1 MRRDSGLSD
10 GEYRVLLTLSEAE
23 GKAMRSS
30 QLAAQLEWE
39 RSRLSGQ
46 LGRME
51 KRGLLRREPSPEDA
65 RGSLVFLTDEGARA
79 FRGSTLPHLAAI
91 KEIFIDAFT
100 PEQRQFG
107 GRCSGTAHPF
117 RNAGTLTAADT
128 RQPYEGNEPMHP
140 GIYAVIPVAQEAPGC
155 IPLRRS
161 TAPMRG
167 TTRSAEPASSSSV
180 PARPA
185 FQPVTT

>member
-1 MRRDSGLSD
+1 MDAGKRGKLPTSGEFAVWRAHIETFEIARSRIESRLRKDSQLSD
-10 GEYRVLLTLSEAE
+10 GDYRVLLSLSEAE

-65 RGSLVFLTDEGARA
+65 RGSLVVLTDEGARA

-100 PEQRQFG
+100 PEQL
-107 GRCSGTAHPF
+107 A
-117 RNAGTLTAADT
+117 NLEDAA
-128 RQPYEGNEPMHP
+128 
-140 GIYAVIPVAQEAPGC
+140 AA
-155 IPLRRS
+155 LR
-161 TAPMRG
+161 THLGM
-167 TTRSAEPASSSSV
+167 
-180 PARPA
+180 PAR
-185 FQPVTT
+185 

>member
-1 MRRDSGLSD
+1 MKAAKPRHLPTSVEFAVWRAHIESFETARSRIESRLRRDSQLSD
-10 GEYRVLLTLSEAE
+10 GDYRVLLALSEAE

-30 QLAAQLEWE
+30 RLAAHLEWE

-65 RGSLVFLTDEGARA
+65 RGSLVVLTDEGARA

-100 PEQRQFG
+100 PEQL
-107 GRCSGTAHPF
+107 A
-117 RNAGTLTAADT
+117 NLEDAA
-128 RQPYEGNEPMHP
+128 
-140 GIYAVIPVAQEAPGC
+140 AA
-155 IPLRRS
+155 LR
-161 TAPMRG
+161 THLGM
-167 TTRSAEPASSSSV
+167 
-180 PARPA
+180 PAR
-185 FQPVTT
+185 

>member
-1 MRRDSGLSD
+1 MDAGKHGKLPTSGEFAVWRAHIETFEIARSRIESRLRKDSQLSD
-10 GEYRVLLTLSEAE
+10 GDYRVLLSLSEAE

-65 RGSLVFLTDEGARA
+65 RGSLVILTDQGARA
-79 FRGSTLPHLAAI
+79 FQDSTLPHLAAI

-100 PEQRQFG
+100 PEQL
-107 GRCSGTAHPF
+107 A
-117 RNAGTLTAADT
+117 NLEDAA
-128 RQPYEGNEPMHP
+128 
-140 GIYAVIPVAQEAPGC
+140 AA
-155 IPLRRS
+155 LR
-161 TAPMRG
+161 THLGM
-167 TTRSAEPASSSSV
+167 
-180 PARPA
+180 PAR
-185 FQPVTT
+185 

>member
-1 MRRDSGLSD
+1 MDKGKRRQLPTSGEFAVWRAHIETFEIARSRIESRLRKDSQLSD
-10 GEYRVLLTLSEAE
+10 GDYRVLLSLSEAE

-65 RGSLVFLTDEGARA
+65 RGSLVVLTDEGARA

-100 PEQRQFG
+100 PEQL
-107 GRCSGTAHPF
+107 A
-117 RNAGTLTAADT
+117 NLEDAA
-128 RQPYEGNEPMHP
+128 
-140 GIYAVIPVAQEAPGC
+140 AA
-155 IPLRRS
+155 LR
-161 TAPMRG
+161 THLGM
-167 TTRSAEPASSSSV
+167 
-180 PARPA
+180 PAR
-185 FQPVTT
+185 